1 MVDPGSAWVPR
12 GRAAFAAAALMCVM
26 GSDPVSAADAQAG
39 FVLKPVDTNLVTG
52 MPLAY
57 TLNAYGCTGG
67 NTSPALEW
75 SGAPEGTQSYVLTL
89 FDPDE
94 RSTPSGWWHWAVY
107 DLPKDSHGVAKGA
120 GAEHSKTL
128 PKGARHG
135 RTDLGNL
142 AYHGPCPD
150 KGDPAHRYVFTLYAL
165 KVAKLPV
172 KPGAPAAMVV
182 STAQESVLGKAVFEA
197 HYAR

>member
-1 MVDPGSAWVPR
+1 MSAVRSVRVLRVTTALSVVVMLGILDPSAA
-12 GRAAFAAAALMCVM
+12 RAAEP
-26 GSDPVSAADAQAG
+26 GAG
-39 FVLKPVDTNLVTG
+39 FTLKPVDAGLVTG
-52 MPLAY
+52 MPLVY
-57 TLNAYGCTGG
+57 TANAFGCSGG

-107 DLPKDSHGVAKGA
+107 DLPKDAHGVVKGA
-120 GAEHSKTL
+120 GVEHSKTL
-128 PKGARHG
+128 PKGALHG

-182 STAQESVLGKAVFEA
+182 STANENVLGKAVFEA
-197 HYAR
+197 HYGR